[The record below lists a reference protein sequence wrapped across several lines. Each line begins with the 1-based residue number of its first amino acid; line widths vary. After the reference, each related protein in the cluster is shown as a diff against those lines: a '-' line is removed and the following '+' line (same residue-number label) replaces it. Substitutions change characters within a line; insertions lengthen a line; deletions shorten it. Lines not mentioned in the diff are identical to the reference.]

1 MLFFIMIVKNKYF
14 LKKLLTILTIGLFLA
29 SDLFVMAAPVD
40 TATAKMV
47 AENYYSVHNSKFK
60 VQNTKSGDRGDISA
74 AAVDGE
80 PQLVYVAMMQPRG
93 MRTQKAAYY
102 IFNVSGGFVIVSAD
116 DCVVPVIGYSTEGIF
131 TVDDMPAN
139 IRFFLDEYAREIEG
153 ILSTPLLARTPLTEQ
168 WRAALSPEC
177 QPSLRNV
184 TTVTPLLTTLWDQ
197 NAFYNNLCPADTA
210 GPGGHVFAGCV
221 ATAMGQIMRYW
232 QYPATGTGS
241 HSYLANFFSVDTS
254 YGDYGMLSANFG
266 TTTYDY
272 SQMPNRLTAFSSSTQ
287 VNAVATLL
295 YHCGVSVEMQY
306 GSGGSGAPSNVVPMA
321 LQAYFG
327 YPACSYESRASYTT
341 SAWMSLIKSELE
353 RQRPVYYSG
362 HGAQGGHA
370 FVCDGYDANNYFHIN
385 WGWSGNNNGYFLLSN
400 LNPGNMEFNTQ
411 HAAII
416 GLRKPHAV
424 SACPG
429 APTVT
434 DYDNNVYNTI
444 QMGTQC
450 WMREN
455 LRTQHYSDGTAIPA
469 GTDTSSTVAYRYA
482 PNNNQGLVATYGYL
496 YNWRAVMR
504 NASSTSASPSGIQG
518 ACPTGWHVPSRAE
531 FVALQNYM
539 ESAVNLHC
547 NGNDTSTAV
556 AMASTDGWHT
566 SSVSCTPGYNGT
578 DNNESGF
585 GACPAGTFYQNSY
598 YNTTYNTCFWS
609 ATEYQ
614 TGKPHI
620 ARIAYDDAQFSAD
633 WFSNL
638 TNVGYSV
645 RCVKDGG
652 ISVTTSAVSNIQNTT
667 AVCGGTVQLFAG
679 ETVVA
684 RGLCWSN
691 RAALPTIS
699 HDTAV
704 AGSGAGVFT
713 CPMTNLQA
721 GTVYR
726 VRAFATNS
734 YGITY
739 YGEPVVFTTTGHSPF
754 QCGTST
760 VTDYDMNVYNTVA
773 MGNQC
778 WTRENIRTTH
788 YMDGTPISHSDV
800 SSNTEA
806 YRHLPDNDASLVDPY
821 GYLYNWQ
828 AVMHGESSS
837 TTNPSGVQG
846 PCPEGWHVPSYS
858 ELEQLYQ
865 YLHDNTALHC
875 DGSDTAQA
883 SALASS
889 VGWSSSSVMCSPG
902 YAPINNNA
910 SGFSILPPGIFH
922 NDAAVNLG
930 YSSSFWSATLYQA
943 NKPYIANVSYD
954 NAEFSP
960 YFCSNQTGVGRSVRC
975 LRDLAMIIFSTVTTS
990 YPLSVGSIS
999 AVCGGVVTSDGG
1011 GTVSERGV
1019 CWSTHPSPNMND
1031 NHALSSS
1038 SGDGSYYVSIG
1049 GLQPGTDYYVRAYA
1063 INEMGVSYGDDIT
1076 FTTNYCQ
1083 NAAVSVMVDACSS
1096 YTWNGQTYTEDG
1108 VYSQILTSTGG
1119 CDSTVT
1125 ILLTLHEPTH
1135 SDIYVNFVDS
1145 YVWNGVTY
1153 SDTGDYTQVFQ
1164 DVYGCDSTVT
1174 LHLMSGVETYSSK
1187 NIYLYPNPTADKV
1200 TLKLE
1205 AGLADVAETVW
1216 IYDAFGRVAM
1226 RVKVHG
1232 EQTEI
1237 DLQELSS
1244 GIYVLKLMSGD
1255 GVLGV
1260 KRLVKKNL

>member
-1 MLFFIMIVKNKYF
+1 MIITNKPF
-14 LKKLLTILTIGLFLA
+14 LKSVLAILTMVFLWP
-29 SDLFVMAAPVD
+29 SGLFVMAAPVD

-47 AENYYSVHNSKFK
+47 AGNFYRTQNPKSI
-60 VQNTKSGDRGDISA
+60 VQNAKSGSRSDVASA
-74 AAVDGE
+74 VVDGE
-80 PQLVYVAMMQPRG
+80 PQLVYTAMMQPRG
-93 MRTQKAAYY
+93 VRAQIAAYY

-116 DCVVPVIGYSTEGIF
+116 DCVAPVIGYSTEGIF
-131 TVDDMPAN
+131 TVDGMPAN
-139 IRFFLDEYAREIEG
+139 VRFFLDEYVREIEA
-153 ILSTPLLARTPLTEQ
+153 ILSKPSLARTPLTEQ
-168 WRAALSPEC
+168 WRAALSAEP
-177 QPSLRNV
+177 QPASRNI

-197 NAFYNNLCPADTA
+197 NAYYNDLCPADTA
-210 GPGGHVFAGCV
+210 GPGGHVFVGCV
-221 ATAMGQIMRYW
+221 ATAMGQIIRYW
-232 QYPATGTGS
+232 QYPTMGTGS
-241 HSYLANFFSVDTS
+241 HSYLANFSSVDSS

-266 TTTYDY
+266 ATTYNY
-272 SQMPNRLTAFSSSTQ
+272 SQMPNRLTAFSSPAQ

-295 YHCGVSVEMQY
+295 YQCGVAVEMQY
-306 GSGGSGAPSNVVPMA
+306 GSGGSGASSNGVPIA

-327 YPACSYESRASYTT
+327 YPTCDYVSRANYT
-341 SAWMSLIKSELE
+341 SNAWMALIKSELD

-385 WGWSGNNNGYFLLSN
+385 WGWSGNDNGYFLLSN
-400 LNPGNMEFNTQ
+400 LNPGNVEFNTQ

-416 GLRKPHAV
+416 GWRAPHAV

-429 APTVT
+429 VPTVT

-469 GTDTSSTVAYRYA
+469 GTDTSSTVAYRYE
-482 PNNNQGLVATYGYL
+482 PNNNQELVTTYGYL

-504 NASSTSASPSGIQG
+504 NASSTPASPSGIQG
-518 ACPTGWHVPSRAE
+518 ICPTGWHVPSRAE
-531 FVALQNYM
+531 FVVLQNFM
-539 ESAVNLHC
+539 EQANNLHC
-547 NGNDTSTAV
+547 NGSDTSTAV
-556 AMASTDGWHT
+556 AMASTDGWHS
-566 SSVSCTPGYNGT
+566 SSVSCTPGYDSNA
-578 DNNESGF
+578 NNESGF
-585 GACPAGTFYQNSY
+585 NARPAGTFYQNSY

-614 TGKPHI
+614 SGKPFI
-620 ARIAYDDAQFSAD
+620 ARIAYDDAQFGAD

-667 AVCGGTVQLFAG
+667 AMCGGTVQLFAG

-691 RAALPTIS
+691 REAFPTIGD
-699 HDTAV
+699 DTAV
-704 AGSGAGVFT
+704 VGTGAGTFT

-726 VRAFATNS
+726 VRAFATNG

-760 VTDYDMNVYNTVA
+760 VTDYDMNVYNTIT

-788 YMDGTPISHSDV
+788 YMDGTPIVQSNV

-806 YRHLPDNDASLVDPY
+806 YCHLPDNDMSLVDPY

-828 AVMHGESSS
+828 AVMHGSPSS
-837 TTNPSGVQG
+837 TSNPSGVQG
-846 PCPEGWHVPSYS
+846 PCPAGWHVPSYS

-875 DGSDTAQA
+875 NGSDTAQA

-889 VGWSSSSVMCSPG
+889 VGWNSSNVMCSPG

-910 SGFSILPPGIFH
+910 SGFSILPPGIFY
-922 NDAAVNLG
+922 NDAPANLG

-943 NKPYIANVSYD
+943 NKPYIANVNYD
-954 NAEFSP
+954 DAEFSP
-960 YFCSNQTGVGRSVRC
+960 YYCSNQTSVGRSVRC
-975 LRDLAMIIFSTVTTS
+975 LRDLAMIVFSTVTTS
-990 YPLSVGSIS
+990 YPVNVGSSS
-999 AVCGGVVTSDGG
+999 ATCGGVVTSDGG
-1011 GTVSERGV
+1011 GTVNERGV
-1019 CWSTHPSPNMND
+1019 CWSTHLSPGMDD
-1031 NHALSSS
+1031 NHASASSA
-1038 SGDGSYYVSIG
+1038 GNGSYIVSIG
-1049 GLQPGTDYYVRAYA
+1049 GLQPGTTYYVRAYA
-1063 INEMGVSYGDDIT
+1063 INEMGVSYGNDIT
-1076 FTTNYCQ
+1076 FTTNFCQ
-1083 NAAVSVMVDACSS
+1083 DVAVNVLVDACSS
-1096 YTWNGQTYTEDG
+1096 YVWNGQTYTESG
-1108 VYSQILTSTGG
+1108 VYSQTLTSVEG

-1125 ILLTLHEPTH
+1125 ILLTIHEPSH
-1135 SDIYVNFVDS
+1135 SDIYESFVDS

-1153 SDTGDYTQVFQ
+1153 SNAGDYTQVFQ

-1174 LHLMSGVETYSSK
+1174 LHLVTGVESYNSL
-1187 NIYLYPNPTADKV
+1187 NIGLYPNPTADKV

-1205 AGLADVAETVW
+1205 AGLADIAETAW
-1216 IYDAFGRVAM
+1216 IYDASGRVAM
-1226 RVKVHG
+1226 IVEVQG
-1232 EQTEI
+1232 EKTEI
-1237 DLQELSS
+1237 NLHELSS

-1255 GVLGV
+1255 DVLGIR
-1260 KRLVKKNL
+1260 RLVKKNL